1 MLLHKR
7 IIFLI
12 AGVFLVGCSSTG
24 EKHTSKELFDILN
37 RADAAYSEGNWLE
50 AEMFY
55 QQLIQ
60 KVPDDAYAWLRVGNA
75 RLQTGKIN
83 GAISAYLASIN
94 HDPNQ
99 SKPYYNLSTAYM
111 IQAQRALETAKQKM
125 QSHDPGLAY
134 VEQRIQD
141 IRTLSTTKNKPNP
154 SESTSQG
161 NSNRYL
167 RFVMPSN

>member
-1 MLLHKR
+1 MILLTR
-7 IIFLI
+7 IILI
-12 AGVFLVGCSSTG
+12 FACMFLVGCSSTG
-24 EKHTSKELFDILN
+24 EKRTSKQLFDFLH
-37 RADAAYSEGNWLE
+37 RADTAYSEGNWLE

-55 QQLIQ
+55 QQLIE

-83 GAISAYLASIN
+83 GAIKAYLMSVN
-94 HDPNQ
+94 HDPHQ

-125 QSHDPGLAY
+125 QAHDPGIAI
-134 VEQRIQD
+134 VEERIQD
-141 IRTLSTTKNKPNP
+141 IRALSTTKTKPND
-154 SESTSQG
+154 SQSKSQG
-161 NSNRYL
+161 NNNSYL

>member
-1 MLLHKR
+1 MKLLTPILF
-7 IIFLI
+7 IISCVLL
-12 AGVFLVGCSSTG
+12 AGCSSTS
-24 EKHTSKELFDILN
+24 EKRTSKELFDLLHK
-37 RADAAYSEGNWLE
+37 ADTAYSEGNWLE

-83 GAISAYLASIN
+83 GAIKAYLASVN

-125 QSHDPGLAY
+125 QDHDPGIPI

-141 IRTLSTTKNKPNP
+141 IRSLSTSKTKSSDSRTN
-154 SESTSQG
+154 SQG
-161 NSNRYL
+161 NSNSYL